1 MTEKMPGLPDP
12 TPIEAP
18 EASEPQVSTLSNG
31 VRVISQDLGGPVTS
45 LALFVGA
52 GSRHENPMT
61 AGSTF
66 MIERL
71 AYKGSAQRSKFR
83 LTRDMER
90 TGAMYSAAA
99 ARESI
104 AYAAEGMRQSVP
116 DIVPI
121 VLECATAPLAP
132 TGQYGELEWDA
143 AMDEIKTHAG
153 NVKEDL
159 KNISKDPN
167 TVVTEAVHN
176 VAFHGNTLGKFIFV
190 PLRKAMFS
198 CDCSCLEI
206 TRNISQRQSDIE
218 RDAEYSV
225 GLFKSPCDFAGLDF
239 LTLASSDLV
248 TSRRL
253 KSF

>member
-12 TPIEAP
+12 TPIEASKP
-18 EASEPQVSTLSNG
+18 SEPQVSTLSNG

-104 AYAAEGMRQSVP
+104 AYAAEGMRQNVP

-121 VLECATAPLAP
+121 VLESATAPLAP
-132 TGQYGELEWDA
+132 TGQYGELEWDS

-159 KNISKDPN
+159 KSISKDPN

-190 PLRKAMFS
+190 FS
-198 CDCSCLEI
+198 EMRFLVAIYSCLEI
-206 TRNISQRQSDIE
+206 SRNISQRQSDIK

-225 GLFKSPCDFAGLDF
+225 GLL
-239 LTLASSDLV
+239 
-248 TSRRL
+248 SRPVVL
-253 KSF
+253 QG